1 MAGYL
6 HAYPGTGAARYTGKA
21 DEAVRFTLRHQL
33 LDAVMWDKFVN
44 VFREDSD
51 AIDDGWRC
59 EFWGK
64 TMRGGCL
71 TYQYTGNEALYEI
84 LQRAAEGLLDTQRP
98 NGAFSTY
105 PQDDCWKG
113 WDVWGRKYVLTGFL
127 HFYRICRNE
136 ALKRR
141 ILTAMTAHA
150 ERLFDDLGAGKLDI
164 TETSSFWG
172 GVNSC
177 SVLEPVVDLYKLNG
191 DERCL
196 DFARYILSTGG
207 CRDGNLIELAAEDK
221 IPPYEYP
228 EVKAYETVSFFE
240 GLLAMY
246 EVTDDRFFL
255 DTAEKF
261 AAQVAGT
268 DITAIG
274 CAGCTHELFDHS
286 AVRQTVFS
294 EGIMQETCVTVTWMR
309 FCARLFLLTGK
320 EKYFAQVERS
330 AYNAL
335 YGAINDGMLMQR
347 DARTG
352 DWLSALP
359 FDSYSPLVNRTRGR
373 GVGGLKYFRSGG
385 FYGCCACIAS
395 AGTALLPLTAVTRT
409 GEGVSVNTFLSGS
422 VEMKTSSGRGLTLTC
437 ETDYPAGA
445 NARLTVKPETPERF
459 TVALRVPSFMKNAV
473 IRVNGEAAETEIVDN
488 YAVITRE
495 WNGDA
500 VTLSGEIVLETAELN
515 GMTAFRYGVLTLAR
529 DALKEP
535 GADLGEPLTLSGEP
549 AERAEPEAGETVR
562 FLLRKAGGGKAV
574 LTDYASCGKR
584 WDKKN
589 AAVSVWG
596 ESRSA
601 AADGGSGGFE

>member
-1 MAGYL
+1 MADLTY
-6 HAYPGTGAARYTGKA
+6 AFPGAGAARYTGKA

-33 LDAVMWDKFVN
+33 LDAAMWRKFID
-44 VFREDSD
+44 VFQEDSD

-59 EFWGK
+59 EYWGK

-71 TYQYTGNEALYEI
+71 TYQYTGDEALYET
-84 LQRAAEGLLDTQRP
+84 LRRAAEGLLDAQRP

-113 WDVWGRKYVLTGFL
+113 WDIWGRKYVLTGFL
-127 HFYRICRNE
+127 HFYRICKDE
-136 ALKRR
+136 ALKAR
-141 ILTAMTAHA
+141 ILAAMTAHA
-150 ERLFDDLGAGKLDI
+150 ERLFAELGEGKLDI
-164 TETSSFWG
+164 TGTSSFWG

-177 SVLEPVVDLYKLNG
+177 SVLEPVVDLYKLTG

-196 DFARYILSTGG
+196 AFARYILSTGG
-207 CRDGNLIELAAEDK
+207 CRDGNLIDLAAEDR
-221 IPPYEYP
+221 IPPCEYP

-240 GLLAMY
+240 GVLAMF
-246 EVTDDRFFL
+246 EVTGDRFYL
-255 DTAEKF
+255 ETVEKF
-261 AAQVAGT
+261 AAAVAAT

-274 CAGCTHELFDHS
+274 CAGCTHELFDRS

-320 EKYFAQVERS
+320 EKYIAQVECS

-335 YGAINDGMLMQR
+335 YGAVNEHMLMQR

-395 AGTALLPLTAVTRT
+395 AGTALPPLLAVTRT
-409 GEGVSVNTFLSGS
+409 GEGVSVNTFLPGC
-422 VEMKTSSGRGLTLTC
+422 VKMKTPEGRDLTVTC

-445 NARLTVKPETPERF
+445 DVSLTVAPEAPERF
-459 TVALRVPSFMKNAV
+459 TLRLRVPAFIKNAM
-473 IRVNGEAAETEIVDN
+473 ICVNGESANVTITDN
-488 YAVITRE
+488 YVLLTRE
-495 WNGDA
+495 WDGDT
-500 VTLSGEIVLETAELN
+500 VTLTGEIALETAELN
-515 GMTAFRYGVLTLAR
+515 GKTAYRYGVLTLAR
-529 DALKEP
+529 DAQKEP
-535 GADLGEPLTLSGEP
+535 GADLGEPLVLSGGP
-549 AERAEPEAGETVR
+549 AMRAEPEAGETVR
-562 FLLRKAGGGKAV
+562 FLLPKADGGYAV

-584 WDKKN
+584 WDRPN
-589 AAVSVWG
+589 AEVSVWG

-601 AADGGSGGFE
+601 CSGVFFDRN